1 MLTLAIGDLYIP
13 DRSIE
18 IPPKFQKLL
27 SPNPN
32 SIPSNNKIS
41 QVLCLGNI
49 TNSFETL
56 QFLYNLSPSFQLIK
70 GEFDDP
76 LILSQQLNH
85 LNNEESNQTLPNYKI
100 IILDNLKIGFTNG
113 YQIVPKNDPL
123 SLLNLARELDVDVLI
138 CGGTHKVEAYILDGK
153 FFINPGSA
161 TGAFNFDWPNDEDE
175 EEDEEEE
182 DEEEEKEE
190 QEEKEVK
197 EEIESKPV
205 QANEDKHSEIPE
217 SEEPIEKENQL
228 DSQDQQEQNQ
238 DEENNDNKHE
248 QEQEPQKE
256 HDNNTT
262 TQDEVFTKEELN
274 QIEELV
280 TNIPSFCLL
289 DTHDNTCTLYI
300 YTYLNEEVKVDKVT
314 YQKE

>member
-18 IPPKFQKLL
+18 IPPKFRKLL

-85 LNNEESNQTLPNYKI
+85 LNNEDSNLTLPNYKI

-175 EEDEEEE
+175 EEEGDEEEE
-182 DEEEEKEE
+182 EGDEEKEK
-190 QEEKEVK
+190 EKEK
-197 EEIESKPV
+197 YDTENKPV
-205 QANEDKHSEIPE
+205 KVNEDKQESEIPE
-217 SEEPIEKENQL
+217 SEEPIEKKDQL
-228 DSQDQQEQNQ
+228 DSQEQQEQNL
-238 DEENNDNKHE
+238 DEEINDNKNE
-248 QEQEPQKE
+248 QEKDQEP
-256 HDNNTT
+256 NNNT
-262 TQDEVFTKEELN
+262 TQDEVFTKDELD

>member
-18 IPPKFQKLL
+18 IPPKFRKLL

-85 LNNEESNQTLPNYKI
+85 LNNEDSNLTLPNYKI

-175 EEDEEEE
+175 EEEGD
-182 DEEEEKEE
+182 EEKEK
-190 QEEKEVK
+190 EKEK
-197 EEIESKPV
+197 DDTENKPAEV
-205 QANEDKHSEIPE
+205 NEDKQESEIPE
-217 SEEPIEKENQL
+217 SEEPIEKKDQL
-228 DSQDQQEQNQ
+228 DSQEQQEQNL
-238 DEENNDNKHE
+238 DEEINDNKNE
-248 QEQEPQKE
+248 QEKDQEP
-256 HDNNTT
+256 NNNT
-262 TQDEVFTKEELN
+262 TQDEVFTKDELD

-300 YTYLNEEVKVDKVT
+300 YTYLNEEIKVDKVT

>member
-85 LNNEESNQTLPNYKI
+85 LNNEDSNLTLPNYKI

-175 EEDEEEE
+175 EEEGD
-182 DEEEEKEE
+182 EEKEK
-190 QEEKEVK
+190 EKEK
-197 EEIESKPV
+197 DDTENKPAEV
-205 QANEDKHSEIPE
+205 NEDKQESEIPE
-217 SEEPIEKENQL
+217 SEEPIEKKDQL
-228 DSQDQQEQNQ
+228 DSQEQQEQNL
-238 DEENNDNKHE
+238 DEEINDNKNE
-248 QEQEPQKE
+248 QEKDQEP
-256 HDNNTT
+256 NNNT
-262 TQDEVFTKEELN
+262 TQDEVFTKDELD

-300 YTYLNEEVKVDKVT
+300 YTYLNEEIKVDKVT